1 MHLDRKRL
9 RTIGLLVLWTGLGAV
24 IIAAFFLAAFFNDY
38 SPILAVDA
46 GAVILLVPLL
56 TGLLLGILLT
66 DEEIVVAA
74 GAGLL
79 AATVAVGLIGLFL
92 FSPQIAGVVPS
103 TRAATAFSVSRTAL
117 SAILLFPL
125 VVVGAVLGRGVGD
138 LFLPSSRTRA
148 ELEKLREETRR
159 WHEALERMERRPLD
173 WAPGSPGEPPP
184 APPEER
190 GKG

>member
-1 MHLDRKRL
+1 MRAV
-9 RTIGLLVLWTGLGAV
+9 GLLVLWTGLGAV
-24 IIAAFFLAAFFNDY
+24 IIASFFLAAFFNDY

-138 LFLPSSRTRA
+138 LFLPSARTRA

-159 WHEALERMERRPLD
+159 WHEALERMEKRPLD
-173 WAPGSPGEPPP
+173 WVPGSPAEPPRM
-184 APPEER
+184 PPEER